1 MHVSTNKSTTMPK
14 EDYLLKYLEKLSR
27 VIAAMLGFRD
37 KGFPEDGLRLADET
51 YKEMLK
57 IDLDELAVM
66 PVEIF
71 MERIRKEG
79 YNSTYLEAI
88 SQLTH
93 ETAKSFQTKGND
105 TNAKNFYLKS
115 LHLYYLLKSSISAF
129 PNVPVLSLSTVF
141 RNPSTSHSDQ
151 GRESQRGG

>member
-1 MHVSTNKSTTMPK
+1 MPK

-37 KGFPEDGLRLADET
+37 NGFPEDGLRLAEVT
-51 YKEMLK
+51 FKEM
-57 IDLDELAVM
+57 IQFDLDELAVM
-66 PVEIF
+66 PVEKF

-93 ETAKSFQTKGND
+93 ETAKSFQANGND
-105 TNAKNFYLKS
+105 SNAKNFFLKS
-115 LHLYYLLKSSISAF
+115 LHLYYLLNEKDKTFSF
-129 PNVPVLSLSTVF
+129 E
-141 RNPSTSHSDQ
+141 
-151 GRESQRGG
+151 REAIIEELERLVGSW